1 MKINAKIKYALQTLV
16 DIAMYNTNN
25 QGVLQKEISHRQQIS
40 NKYLDQII
48 SGLKSAGLIMNIKG
62 KKSGYQLTRNPE
74 RISIYEIYQAFE
86 GHLNLGE
93 RRNTVNSPKPT
104 TTRASAE
111 YWSQLNESIIETM
124 DKGTLQT
131 IVENQKKYDAFSNE
145 NMYYI

>member
-16 DIAMYNTNN
+16 DIAMYNTNDE
-25 QGVLQKEISHRQQIS
+25 GVLQKEISHRQQIS

-62 KKSGYQLTRNPE
+62 KKSGYQLTRSPE
-74 RISIYEIYQAFE
+74 RISVYEIYQAFE
-86 GHLNLGE
+86 GNLNLGE
-93 RRNTVNSPKPT
+93 RRNTLNAPKPT

-111 YWSQLNESIIETM
+111 YWSQLNDSVIDTM
-124 DKGTLQT
+124 EKSNLLSV
-131 IVENQKKYDAFSNE
+131 VENQKKYDAFSNE